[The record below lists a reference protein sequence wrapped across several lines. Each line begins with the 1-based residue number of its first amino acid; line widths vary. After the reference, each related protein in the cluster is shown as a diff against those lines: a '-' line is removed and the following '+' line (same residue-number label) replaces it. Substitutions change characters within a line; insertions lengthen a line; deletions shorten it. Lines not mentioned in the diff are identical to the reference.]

1 MTRESTDFT
10 ENFWYWEY
18 GKKVFFFYEW
28 KKDFNYYGKELKQSY
43 SFLSSFLSFYFLPVK
58 YLIIFS
64 DEDTT
69 AKPIIKF
76 KMYQYHC
83 ILLKG
88 AQAM

>member
-69 AKPIIKF
+69 A
-76 KMYQYHC
+76 
-83 ILLKG
+83 
-88 AQAM
+88 